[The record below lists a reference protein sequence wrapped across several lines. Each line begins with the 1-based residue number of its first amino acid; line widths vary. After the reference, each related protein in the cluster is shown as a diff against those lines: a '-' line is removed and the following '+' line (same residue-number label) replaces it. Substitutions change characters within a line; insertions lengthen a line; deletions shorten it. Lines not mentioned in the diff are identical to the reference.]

1 MLNENIKYEI
11 RENFIESENT
21 VLDYVEELERLNIY
35 SVEELEEIEE
45 YLNNSCS

>member
-21 VLDYVEELERLNIY
+21 VLDYVEELESLNIY